1 MQISR
6 LKVQGSRC
14 LAGRPWG
21 RAAWAG
27 KGSREPEPEAG
38 DRGRGFTLVE
48 LMVVIALMGVMVGIA
63 IPTMYRQFHPD
74 SMNKAINDLREAF
87 TTARAS
93 AILSGTPVD
102 VVIRSED
109 GSISVQPAGAAA
121 GRSSDENG
129 EASVAEPV
137 PPPGAVRPA
146 AHATFSSR
154 LSDRI
159 SPELIEIN
167 FEDGM
172 EFEEVRVRF
181 HPNGTCD
188 QFKMLLLRADTG
200 ERRLVTLE
208 VVTGLVDVE
217 SDLNR
222 MTLR

>member
-1 MQISR
+1 
-6 LKVQGSRC
+6 
-14 LAGRPWG
+14 
-21 RAAWAG
+21 
-27 KGSREPEPEAG
+27 
-38 DRGRGFTLVE
+38 
-48 LMVVIALMGVMVGIA
+48 MVVIALMGVMVGIA

-74 SMNKAINDLREAF
+74 SMNKAINDLKEAF

-93 AILSGTPVD
+93 AILNGAPVD

-109 GSISVQPAGAAA
+109 GSISVQPGGAATT
-121 GRSSDENG
+121 RESEESD
-129 EASVAEPV
+129 ALAV
-137 PPPGAVRPA
+137 PAPGPARPE

-154 LSDRI
+154 LSERI

-172 EFEEVRVRF
+172 EFEEVRIRF